1 MPGYNMPDG
10 CYESDIPGWDDE
22 DTTAMVYCDDCQIDF
37 EAEVTYNSGTESGD
51 VTCPECNKEWYYE
64 HETDNN

>member
-1 MPGYNMPDG
+1 MSGYNMPDG
-10 CYESDIPGWDDE
+10 CYESDIPGWYDE

-37 EAEVTYNSGTESGD
+37 EAEVTYNRGTESGD